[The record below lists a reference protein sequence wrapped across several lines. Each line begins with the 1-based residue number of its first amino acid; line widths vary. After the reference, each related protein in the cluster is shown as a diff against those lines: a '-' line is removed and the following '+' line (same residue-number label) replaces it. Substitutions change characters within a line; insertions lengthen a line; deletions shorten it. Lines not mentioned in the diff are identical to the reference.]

1 MADADTPQYPTL
13 AHALAAF
20 HDHLPTVAKG
30 NTAKVE
36 GSRGSY
42 SYDYAD
48 LKDVSAAILPALA
61 NVGLTWITRPD
72 TAADGTIELHYSL
85 VHGDSGQT
93 IEGSVAVGRKGDR
106 WQDLG
111 SALTYARRYML
122 VSVTGVA
129 PGGDDND
136 GQDARAGAA
145 PQQAAPKQYLPVGLY
160 DLSKVKSRKAA
171 ADMFYIARGAGHLNL
186 YVETPTGD
194 EVLFGDWLR
203 ITGAQYPEVEPEDEP
218 QTEEST
224 APDTSDPEAA
234 ERAAIEAHEA
244 ELARE
249 AADQKDDQDHVAEA
263 RVLDNE
269 AGN

>member
-1 MADADTPQYPTL
+1 MADAEVKLYPSL
-13 AHALAAF
+13 AHALADF
-20 HDHLPTVAKG
+20 QLHLPTVAKG

-61 NVGLTWITRPD
+61 NVGLVWVTRPD
-72 TAADGTIELHYSL
+72 TADDGTIEMHYQL
-85 VHGDSGQT
+85 IHADSGES
-93 IEGSVAVGRKGDR
+93 IEGAVAVGRKGDR

-136 GQDARAGAA
+136 GQDARAGVA
-145 PQQAAPKQYLPVGLY
+145 PQQEAPKQYLPVGLY
-160 DLSKVKSRKAA
+160 DLTKITSKKAA
-171 ADMFYIARGAGHLNL
+171 ADMFYVARGAGHLGL
-186 YVETPTGD
+186 YVQTPNGD
-194 EVLFGDWLR
+194 ELFFGDWLR
-203 ITGAQYPEVEPEDEP
+203 VKGSEFPDVEPEDQPKAE
-218 QTEEST
+218 
-224 APDTSDPEAA
+224 ALDADAAEAA
-234 ERAAIEAHEA
+234 AIAQHEA
-244 ELARE
+244 ELAAQAE
-249 AADQKDDQDHVAEA
+249 QKDDQDHVAET